1 MIGQMVQIGVMGMV
15 GRWGVEQLR
24 KRFTGGGSSTQRD
37 ARPIVTGT
45 LALILRLFGSG
56 GIVHPYR
63 CGLRMAIWLTVA
75 LAKDEPG

>member
-1 MIGQMVQIGVMGMV
+1 MDAHRRRTWFGS
-15 GRWGVEQLR
+15 
-24 KRFTGGGSSTQRD
+24 GGNSTQGD